1 MLHPRDARRKKKG
14 RKENAKERRV
24 DQLDARMVVGSRV
37 GRGGETDEVD
47 KMHLNA
53 AERMFD
59 AALKCKKQMRMDL
72 EKSMR
77 RAFDAFVRE
86 AEEVAKGARKH
97 TARRTGDERDEAA
110 LRKSRNERALSETCE
125 HDCGDKK

>member
-1 MLHPRDARRKKKG
+1 MEWLDR
-14 RKENAKERRV
+14 E
-24 DQLDARMVVGSRV
+24 LDAAEKQTRSMA
-37 GRGGETDEVD
+37 

-77 RAFDAFVRE
+77 RAFDAFVRKRRRCE
-86 AEEVAKGARKH
+86 
-97 TARRTGDERDEAA
+97 RRT
-110 LRKSRNERALSETCE
+110 KSTRRSPNGR
-125 HDCGDKK
+125 